1 MRPSKK
7 PSWPTAKSSGRRSV
21 RQRRLFVESLE
32 PRRLLSGAPNFSQAI
47 VFGDSLSDTGNDS
60 NWASLFG
67 YVTTNGRFTSDP
79 TSKPPSAGTGVW
91 HEELETKLGIAHAT
105 KSSSG
110 GSNWAYGAATTG
122 SGTQDLGIVH
132 NVGKQVSDYL
142 SATHNIASS
151 TALYMF
157 WAGANDLLDAADNL
171 TGTVNVHAL
180 ETAASTA
187 ETNLENDIKQF
198 AADGA
203 KYFIWPNLPALDQ
216 TPYARATYSASV
228 EAALLDGV
236 QAFNNDLASAIQSIR
251 SVYPSEVIYG
261 LDVYTPFTQMLA
273 HTYPGYNFS
282 NVTLAASS
290 VTPVP
295 ASADTYLFWDKLHP
309 TEIVHKL
316 LGDTAYNL
324 IASSPLVNAFS
335 VTPAM
340 LTQGTSVQV
349 RWTVSDQNG
358 SGLQRVELWRAPDVG
373 GIPGSWGTSPILT
386 QTVSGIG
393 QVNGAF
399 ADTPPSG
406 KWWYSIHVVD
416 VNGVTST
423 EHDAGFGPT
432 SVTVQRVSK
441 WSGGGTNANWST
453 AANWGGAAM
462 AANDYVEFAAAAGA
476 SANNDLAVGM
486 QFGNVTFDAGAG
498 AFTLNGNAVNL
509 AGDITNN
516 SANKETINL
525 PLVLTG
531 NRTLNAAAGSLTVAG
546 NIGQTGGSYGITKIG
561 SGTLTLSGINT
572 YTGGTLVSAGT
583 VVVTSPSA
591 LPQGSALTVGYS
603 GAFVFGASAATSTLA
618 GAFADSP
625 SLASEVI
632 SGNAFVK
639 KSALLGPLIQAVHD
653 RAIQAITAQR
663 R

>member
-1 MRPSKK
+1 MRMPCKTPSRD
-7 PSWPTAKSSGRRSV
+7 ARRNSV
-21 RQRRLFVESLE
+21 RNSVRHRRLFVERLE
-32 PRRLLSGAPNFSQAI
+32 PRRLLSGVPQFSQAV

-60 NWASLFG
+60 NLASLFG

-79 TSKPPSAGTGVW
+79 TSKPPSAGTGVC

-122 SGTQDLGIVH
+122 TGTQDFGIVH
-132 NVGKQVSDYL
+132 NVGQQVSDYL

-180 ETAASTA
+180 ESAASTA
-187 ETNLENDIKQF
+187 ATNLENDIKQF

-228 EAALLDGV
+228 EAALSDAV

-251 SVYPSEVIYG
+251 SVYPSEVIYS
-261 LDVYTPFTQMLA
+261 LDIYTPFTQMLA
-273 HTYPGYNFS
+273 HTYPAYNFS
-282 NVTLAASS
+282 NVTVAASS

-324 IASSPLVNAFS
+324 IASSPSVNAFS

-340 LTQGTSVQV
+340 LIQGTSVQV
-349 RWTVSDQNG
+349 QWTVSDSNG
-358 SGLQRVELWRAPDVG
+358 SGLQRVELWRAPDAG
-373 GIPGSWGTSPILT
+373 GVPGNWGTSPIQT

-393 QVNGAF
+393 QVSGTF
-399 ADTPPSG
+399 ADTPPGG
-406 KWWYSIHVVD
+406 KWWYSIHAVD

-423 EHDAGFGPT
+423 ENDAGLGPT
-432 SVTVQRVSK
+432 SVSVQRVSK
-441 WSGGGTNANWST
+441 WTGGGANVNWST
-453 AANWGGAAM
+453 AVNWGGSAI

-476 SANNDLAVGM
+476 STNNDLAAGT

-498 AFTLNGNAVNL
+498 AYILNGNAVNL

-531 NRTLNAAAGSLTVAG
+531 NRTLNAAAGGLTFAG
-546 NIGQTGGSYGITKIG
+546 NIGQTGGSYGITKSG
-561 SGTLTLSGINT
+561 SGTLTLSGGLVELIMRSVRRNRQ
-572 YTGGTLVSAGT
+572 GTKLFYD
-583 VVVTSPSA
+583 
-591 LPQGSALTVGYS
+591 LTECWHGRKTERHV
-603 GAFVFGASAATSTLA
+603 
-618 GAFADSP
+618 
-625 SLASEVI
+625 
-632 SGNAFVK
+632 
-639 KSALLGPLIQAVHD
+639 
-653 RAIQAITAQR
+653 
-663 R
+663 